1 MSVLRQ
7 ANILGQQRLDVP
19 HVRAIESSICAD
31 FDLLAGKV
39 LAGERPLVVRGFDI
53 ITTLA
58 VGNAATDL
66 QLNVANGVIL
76 HPTASEAGTIFSM
89 PSTASVEVLSNTNAN
104 VTGGFTANQV
114 NYIGLDLRRSA
125 ATSTTDLVMF
135 LDANTLLETPKS
147 VPLARVLT
155 YKIVISTN
163 DFSSTPYLL
172 PIAKVTTNSTN
183 IVTALED
190 ARPMMNRLGSGG
202 SVPNR
207 QYKFPWAL
215 GRQETTSGAVFS
227 GGDKALASLKDWQD
241 AVMTRLWE
249 LGGGQYWYSGT
260 SDREVK
266 LAFGQP
272 TISATG
278 DNFQWTLGTQT
289 LQWQSLSVVF
299 GNSPVAYNP
308 ITDGSAV
315 LQDNQCLYV
324 DIDRTSLTART
335 AQVQTLTA
343 LGQPTIPGSRVVI
356 AWRRGSNIYVR
367 DRGTEVGRSIAV
379 ATTTAS
385 GTVKLKYAA
394 GTPSDPVVLAQDA
407 NGSVQNTATV
417 NNVPGFKGTGSGSGA
432 GVEGVGGGTDGPG
445 LKGTGTGTG
454 AGVEATASSSSNPA
468 IKAVVGYADLPT
480 IDRAGTIT
488 IGTTNSTGVTI
499 GRTGQTTTVNGT
511 LAAATIDLVGAMS
524 IGTTS
529 TTTITIGRTGQA
541 LALNSGTVTSSGVVT
556 LNGGAGA
563 LKLKAGSTLDHIY
576 TEWYARSSAQNTR
589 SGYIGYSASGA
600 TTLDIA
606 NELAS
611 GNVLITPGTSG
622 AVTIGRAGGTVG
634 FVGTTTIT
642 GNTSVTGTVNA
653 TETITAPSFA
663 GSQVIEAKTSV
674 TSLNNGWSVSGVGC
688 WYYKD
693 NAGRL
698 HLYVNAAGGTVGIA
712 TPLFQL
718 PVGYRPAI
726 GGQEIPTN
734 RFVSG
739 ATQTSMLYIDASGNV
754 SFYGGGFTNGA
765 AMPAPGFTANGSIL
779 LV

>member
-39 LAGERPLVVRGFDI
+39 LAGERALVVRGFDI

-66 QLNVANGVIL
+66 QLNVANGIIL
-76 HPTASEAGTIFSM
+76 HPTASEAGTIFSV
-89 PSTASVEVLSNTNAN
+89 PSTASVEVLSNTNVN

-114 NYIGLDLRRSA
+114 NYVGLDLRRSA
-125 ATSTTDLVMF
+125 DTSTTDLVMF

-163 DFSSTPYLL
+163 DFSSTPHLL
-172 PIAKVTTNSTN
+172 PVAKVTTNSTN
-183 IVTALED
+183 IVTVLED

-202 SVPNR
+202 SVPDR

-249 LGGGQYWYSGT
+249 VGGGQYWYSGT

-308 ITDGSAV
+308 VTDGSAV

-324 DIDRTSLTART
+324 DLDRTSTSTRT
-335 AQVQTLTA
+335 AQVQALTT

-356 AWRRGSNIYVR
+356 AWRRGNNIYVR

-394 GTPSDPVVLAQDA
+394 GTPSDPVALAQDA
-407 NGSVQNTATV
+407 NGSFQNIATA
-417 NNVPGFKGTGSGSGA
+417 NNVPGFKGTGSGTGA
-432 GVEGVGGGTDGPG
+432 GVEGVGGGTNSPG

-454 AGVEATASSSSNPA
+454 AGVEATASSSTNPA
-468 IKAVVGYADLPT
+468 IKATVGYADLPT
-480 IDRAGTIT
+480 IDRAGTIA
-488 IGTTNSTGVTI
+488 IGTTDSTGIAI

-511 LAAATIDLVGAMS
+511 LSAATIDLAGTMAIGA
-524 IGTTS
+524 TS
-529 TTTITIGRTGQA
+529 TTTINIGRSGQT
-541 LALNSGTVTSSGVVT
+541 LNLNSGTVNASGAVVF
-556 LNGGAGA
+556 NGGAGA
-563 LKLKAGSTLDHIY
+563 LKLKAGSSLDHIY
-576 TEWYARSSAQNTR
+576 VEWYARSATQNTR
-589 SGYIGYSASGA
+589 SGYIGYSGPATSTLEVTNEIASGA
-600 TTLDIA
+600 VSI
-606 NELAS
+606 
-611 GNVLITPGTSG
+611 IPGVGG
-622 AVTIGRAGGTVG
+622 AVNIGRSGGTVA
-634 FVGTTTIT
+634 IT
-642 GNTSVTGTVNA
+642 GNTSITGTVNA
-653 TETITAPSFA
+653 TGTVTAPSFA

-674 TSLNNGWSVSGVGC
+674 TSLNNSWSVSGVGC

-698 HLYVNAAGGTVGIA
+698 HLYINAAGGTVGIG

-739 ATQTSMLYIDASGNV
+739 ATQVAMLYIDASGNV

-765 AMPAPGFTANGSIL
+765 AMPAPGFIANGSIL
-779 LV
+779 L